1 MPQHSPIVEHADPR
15 LWVLS
20 GTTSS
25 LVLHLGGDDLLRGL
39 HWGPRLTAEQAASL
53 LDQPKPRARSVED
66 PIDGTLVL
74 APTGGYRYSHAGL
87 QVKFAD
93 GTRDL
98 DLRFS
103 GAGTEDSD
111 TLVLGFAD
119 RCYPLAVDCRFRV
132 VPDGDVIERSLTLR
146 HTGEPGGEAFDVI
159 RADSATWVLPPLD
172 DYRISRV
179 HGQWNAEHQLD
190 RVRLPFGETR
200 CGSRRGISSHH
211 ANPWAMIDD
220 GTATEEH
227 GQVYGC
233 ALAWSGSW
241 ELIAQR
247 TPEGRVTVSLGAEH
261 APTTIPLAPGQQL
274 RTPVSAGQWS
284 DGGFGAASRA
294 WHRYVRNQ
302 VMPDPDELL
311 PVLYNS
317 WEAIGFEISLDRQL
331 LLAERAAKV
340 GVELFVMDDGWFGAR
355 TDDAAGLGDWTPNPE
370 RFPDGLTPLI
380 EHVHRLGMLFGL
392 WVEPEMTNP
401 DSELYRAHPDWVVH
415 APRRAHTLIRNQLV
429 LDLSRDEVAA
439 WVHATVDRLLN
450 ENDIDFLKWDMN
462 RPLTA
467 VADDRIW
474 SGYVRNL
481 YALLDRLRA
490 DHPALRIENCAS
502 GGGRTDLG
510 LLARTDQTWI
520 SDNTDA
526 TDRLVI
532 QHGYSQ
538 LYPAR
543 TMAAWVTDSPNPF
556 TGRTAP
562 LEYRFHAAMA
572 GVLGIGA
579 DLGAWDDDELDACA
593 ALIAQY
599 KAIRAIVQHGL
610 QYRLRPPG
618 DDVTAVQYV
627 SADGAESAVL
637 AFRNQR
643 HFGRTDPAL
652 RLRGLDETARYRDT
666 ASGHVHH
673 AAVLLARGLPLQLP
687 ADDKASTLVHLQRTT

>member
-1 MPQHSPIVEHADPR
+1 MPQPSPVVEHACPR

-20 GTTSS
+20 GSTSS
-25 LVLHLGGDDLLRGL
+25 LVLHLGDDDLLRGL
-39 HWGPRLTAEQAASL
+39 HWGPRLSAEQAASL
-53 LDQPKPRARSVED
+53 LDQPQPRRRSVED
-66 PIDGTLVL
+66 PVDGTLAL
-74 APTGGYRYSHAGL
+74 SATGGYRYTHAGL
-87 QVKFAD
+87 QVRFAD

-98 DLRFS
+98 DLVFT
-103 GAGTEDSD
+103 GAGIEESD
-111 TLVLGFAD
+111 TLMLGFAD
-119 RCYPLAVDCRFRV
+119 RSYPLAVACRFRV
-132 VPDGDVIERSLTLR
+132 VPGTDVIERSLAVR
-146 HTGEPGGEAFDVI
+146 HTGAPGDEAFDLV
-159 RADSATWVLPPLD
+159 RADSATWVLPPMD
-172 DYRISRV
+172 DYRISRA
-179 HGQWNAEHQLD
+179 HGQWAAEHQLD

-200 CGSRRGISSHH
+200 SGSRRGISSHH
-211 ANPWAMIDD
+211 ANPWVMIDD
-220 GTATEEH
+220 GTAGEEH

-247 TPEGRVTVSLGAEH
+247 TPEGRVTLSLGADH
-261 APTTIPLAPGQQL
+261 PPTTVPLSPGQQVH
-274 RTPVSAGQWS
+274 TPVSVGQWT
-284 DGGFGAASRA
+284 DGGYGEASRA
-294 WHRYVRNQ
+294 WHRYLRAHVLPHAR
-302 VMPDPDELL
+302 ELR

-317 WEAIGFEISLDRQL
+317 WEATEFAISLDQQL

-355 TDDAAGLGDWTPNPE
+355 THDAAGLGDWTPNPE
-370 RFPDGLTPLI
+370 RFPDGLAPLI
-380 EHVHRLGMLFGL
+380 EHVHRLGMAFGL

-415 APRRAHTLIRNQLV
+415 APHRPHTLIRNQLV

-439 WVHATVDRLLN
+439 WVHATVDRLLR
-450 ENDIDFLKWDMN
+450 ENAIDFLKWDMN

-490 DHPALRIENCAS
+490 DHPSLRIENCAS

-526 TDRLVI
+526 ADRLVI
-532 QHGYSQ
+532 QYGFSQ

-543 TMAAWVTDSPNPF
+543 TMGAWVTDSPNPF

-562 LEYRFHAAMA
+562 LEYRFHAAMG

-579 DLGAWDDDELDACA
+579 DLAAWDDGDLDDAA

-599 KAIRAIVQHGL
+599 KAIRPIVQHGE

-618 DDVTAVQYV
+618 ENVTAVQYV
-627 SADGAESAVL
+627 NEDRSESAVL
-637 AFRNQR
+637 AFRHER

-652 RLRGLDETARYRDT
+652 RLRGLDAAARYRDT

-673 AAVLLARGLPLQLP
+673 GAVLLARGLPLQLP
-687 ADDKASTLVHLQRTT
+687 ADDKASTLVHLQRIA